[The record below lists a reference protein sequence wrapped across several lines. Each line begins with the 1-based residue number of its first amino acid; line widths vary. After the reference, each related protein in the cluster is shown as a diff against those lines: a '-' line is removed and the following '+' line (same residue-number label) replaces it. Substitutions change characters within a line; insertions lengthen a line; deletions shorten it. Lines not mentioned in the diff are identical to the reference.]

1 MKNNS
6 RLTSGR
12 DQVSPRA
19 RYDGLLP
26 GCAQPPKGKPMKN
39 AELSWS
45 MRGLAALVISVGC
58 LPTVSWAQAKMDHK
72 PAGAADWKSVAD
84 VFGFPGDVL
93 AGGVIRF
100 NMPRKDLPVTGGGTE
115 IKPGLA
121 LGAWA
126 AFRYVG
132 KNDAMVMGDLVLTE
146 EEVAPVMKTLQDGGV
161 EVTALHNH
169 LIGESPRIL
178 YIHMG
183 GHGDPAKMARTIKQ
197 AVGLTKSPLPEGAG
211 AKESEDIGFDVAA
224 VKKILG
230 YPGAVSG
237 GVLHVN
243 VPRAEKL
250 TEEGM
255 DTPPSMG
262 MGTSIN
268 FQPTGNGKAAIAGDF
283 ALTGKEVGPV
293 MKVLQ
298 DNGVQAVA
306 LHSHALDDVP
316 RLFYMHFWANDDAV
330 KLAKTLRSAVDE
342 TNSAK

>member
-1 MKNNS
+1 MK
-6 RLTSGR
+6 
-12 DQVSPRA
+12 D
-19 RYDGLLP
+19 
-26 GCAQPPKGKPMKN
+26 
-39 AELSWS
+39 AELSWA
-45 MRGLAALVISVGC
+45 MRGLAALVISVVC
-58 LPTVSWAQAKMDHK
+58 LPATSWAQAKMDHK
-72 PAGAADWKSVAD
+72 PAGAVEWKSVAD

-93 AGGVIRF
+93 PGGVIRF
-100 NMPRKDLPVTGGGTE
+100 NMPRKDLHVTVGGTE

-146 EEVAPVMKTLQDGGV
+146 EEVAPVMKALQDGGV

-183 GHGDPAKMARTIKQ
+183 GHGDPVKMARTIKQ
-197 AVGLTKSPLPEGAG
+197 AVALTKTPLPQGGG

-224 VKKILG
+224 VEKILG
-230 YPGAVSG
+230 YPGTVSG

-283 ALTGKEVGPV
+283 AMTGKEVGPV

-306 LHSHALDDVP
+306 LHSHALNDVP

-330 KLAKTLRSAVDE
+330 KLATTLRSAIDK
-342 TNSAK
+342 TNSKKGQ